1 MIKLK
6 NILSEA
12 IPKFKTPLDAY
23 DWIIGKRNEAMDIEA
38 EMMNTSAAIQDKY
51 KEMEN
56 DPNIEVQGG
65 PIADRYGEE
74 LKQLEDKHKNLR
86 AQFAEIMAEIDEY
99 DQTY

>member
-12 IPKFKTPLDAY
+12 IPKFKTPYEAY
-23 DWIIGKRNEAMDIEA
+23 DWIMGKRNEAMDIEM
-38 EMMNTSAAIQDKY
+38 EMMNTSAAIHDKY

-65 PIADRYGEE
+65 PIADRYAEE
-74 LKQLEDKHKNLR
+74 LKELENKHKNLR
-86 AQFAEIMAEIDEY
+86 AQFAEIMTEIDEY